1 MALASIPVWNVV
13 QVNGNHEA
21 QVATFLALQG
31 IEVYSPRFPA
41 SSGTR
46 PGSVRDRRSRV
57 VFPGYL
63 FFKPPF
69 GFTRW
74 DVIQWAPGVRRVLSD
89 GGSPS
94 GVPQAVVDRLR
105 LRLAQAPGRRPAFTR
120 GQPVLIE
127 RGPLAMVDAI
137 FDRELNTSERVQV
150 LVQLLGRPMTVVVD
164 AAILRP
170 AG

>member
-1 MALASIPVWNVV
+1 MWNVV
-13 QVNGNHEA
+13 QVNANHEA
-21 QVATFLALQG
+21 QVAKFLALQG
-31 IEVYSPRFPA
+31 IEVYASRFPA
-41 SSGTR
+41 AAGTR
-46 PGSVRDRRSRV
+46 PGSVRDRKSRW

-63 FFKPPF
+63 FLKPAAD
-69 GFTRW
+69 FTRW

-94 GVPQAVVDRLR
+94 GVPEVVVDRLR
-105 LRLAQAPGRRPAFTR
+105 LRLAQAPGRHPAFTR
-120 GQPVLIE
+120 GQPVVIE
-127 RGPLAMVDAI
+127 SGPLAMVDAI

-164 AAILRP
+164 AAILRL

>member
-1 MALASIPVWNVV
+1 VWNVLHT
-13 QVNGNHEA
+13 NANHEN
-21 QVATFLALQG
+21 QVAKFLALHD
-31 IEVYSPRFPA
+31 IEVYVPRFPA
-41 SSGTR
+41 AAGTR
-46 PGSVRDRRSRV
+46 SGSVRDLRPRL

-63 FFKPPF
+63 FLKLPI

-94 GVPQAVVDRLR
+94 GVPDAVVDRLR
-105 LRLAQAPGRRPAFTR
+105 LRLAQATRRRPAFTR
-120 GQPVLIE
+120 GQPVVIE